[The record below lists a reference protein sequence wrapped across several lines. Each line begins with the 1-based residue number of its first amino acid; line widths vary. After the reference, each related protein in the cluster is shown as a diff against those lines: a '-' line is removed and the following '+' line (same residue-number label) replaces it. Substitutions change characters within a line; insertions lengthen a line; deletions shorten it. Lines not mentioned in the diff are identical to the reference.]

1 MKITTKDFKS
11 SLFSVVTQWSY
22 LNKVFEYGSTLLLFS
37 PKKSRGNIEVDA

>member
-22 LNKVFEYGSTLLLFS
+22 LNKVFEYGNTLTFVQ
-37 PKKSRGNIEVDA
+37 PEKKSW

>member
-22 LNKVFEYGSTLLLFS
+22 LNKVFEYGNTFKTFVQ
-37 PKKSRGNIEVDA
+37 PEKKSW